1 MLAAILRE
9 ELGSALVTEKL
20 NDRINLPS
28 PEELK
33 YRILFKV
40 SDIISYDSVA
50 DNQTK
55 PPEFK
60 IKPAS
65 APTLSPRD
73 SSFSFD
79 FNATDSTTSESDSGI
94 ARLAR
99 RLSIGSNNSSKS
111 NDNPQRSPK
120 TKTPTF
126 SQELSDLLVY
136 THGVKYS
143 GFSKLITYEPRHQF
157 SVSEKTGA
165 KLIKENKQDWIK
177 HNFNHI
183 SRVYPKGLRLQS
195 TNYDPVAFWSA
206 GCQLVAVNWQTVDE
220 GAILN
225 HAMFVDTN
233 GYVLKPLALRHKT
246 LSPEKRQ
253 KYAISVSIISAQRLP
268 LSSDLRV
275 EVTLGEK
282 TRTTKSIEGCTLS
295 PTWNETFTYELE
307 CLPSMLDLTF
317 LHIEIKH
324 PKSKQS
330 MLAQWV
336 RTLGVAPRGFR
347 YLPLYDALFSKYVFA
362 TIFVNITIDPIA

>member
-1 MLAAILRE
+1 
-9 ELGSALVTEKL
+9 
-20 NDRINLPS
+20 
-28 PEELK
+28 
-33 YRILFKV
+33 
-40 SDIISYDSVA
+40 
-50 DNQTK
+50 
-55 PPEFK
+55 
-60 IKPAS
+60 
-65 APTLSPRD
+65 
-73 SSFSFD
+73 
-79 FNATDSTTSESDSGI
+79 
-94 ARLAR
+94 
-99 RLSIGSNNSSKS
+99 
-111 NDNPQRSPK
+111 
-120 TKTPTF
+120 
-126 SQELSDLLVY
+126 
-136 THGVKYS
+136 
-143 GFSKLITYEPRHQF
+143 LITYEPRHQF

-246 LSPEKRQ
+246 VTRELRQ
-253 KYAISVSIISAQRLP
+253 KYSISVTIISAQRLP

>member
-1 MLAAILRE
+1 MI
-9 ELGSALVTEKL
+9 
-20 NDRINLPS
+20 
-28 PEELK
+28 
-33 YRILFKV
+33 
-40 SDIISYDSVA
+40 
-50 DNQTK
+50 QTK
-55 PPEFK
+55 PPDFK

-73 SSFSFD
+73 SSFSIES
-79 FNATDSTTSESDSGI
+79 NYTDSTTSESDSGI

-99 RLSIGSNNSSKS
+99 RLSIGSNSSSKS
-111 NDNPQRSPK
+111 TDTSKKSP
-120 TKTPTF
+120 TKPTF
-126 SQELSDLLVY
+126 SQDLAKLLVY

-177 HNFNHI
+177 HNYTHL

-195 TNYDPVAFWSA
+195 TNYDPIVFWSA

-233 GYVLKPLALRHKT
+233 GYVLKPLALRHKPP
-246 LSPEKRQ
+246 SPEKRQ
-253 KYAISVSIISAQRLP
+253 KYFVSVSILSAQRLP

-275 EVTLGEK
+275 EVTLGVK
-282 TRTTKSIEGCTLS
+282 TRSTKSIEGCTLC
-295 PTWNETFTYELE
+295 PTWNETFKYEIE

-324 PKSKQS
+324 PKSKGS
-330 MLAQWV
+330 LLAQWV

-347 YLPLYDALFSKYVFA
+347 YLPLYDSLFSKYVFA
-362 TIFVNITIDPIA
+362 TIFVNITIDVIT

>member
-1 MLAAILRE
+1 MLAAIMRE
-9 ELGSALVTEKL
+9 ELGSALITDKL
-20 NDRINLPS
+20 DDRASLPS

-40 SDIISYDSVA
+40 SFLALYRVTKLIV
-50 DNQTK
+50 QTK

-60 IKPAS
+60 IIPAS
-65 APTLSPRD
+65 APSLSPRN
-73 SSFSFD
+73 SAFSFD
-79 FNATDSTTSESDSGI
+79 SNATDSTTSESDSGI

-99 RLSIGSNNSSKS
+99 RLSIGSNNSS
-111 NDNPQRSPK
+111 NDKKSPK
-120 TKTPTF
+120 PPTF
-126 SQELSDLLVY
+126 AQELSDLLVY
-136 THGVKYS
+136 AHGVKYS
-143 GFSKLITYEPRHQF
+143 GFSKLIIYEPRHQF

-233 GYVLKPLALRHKT
+233 GYVLKPLSL
-246 LSPEKRQ
+246 RQ
-253 KYAISVSIISAQRLP
+253 KVVEVPTRYSISISIISAQRLP
-268 LSSDLRV
+268 LSSNLRV
-275 EVTLGEK
+275 EVTLNQK
-282 TRTTKSIEGCTLS
+282 TQTTKSIEGVTLS
-295 PTWNETFTYELE
+295 PTWNESFKYEIT
-307 CLPSMLDLTF
+307 CTPSMLDLTF

-324 PKSKQS
+324 PKSKGS

-336 RTLGVAPRGFR
+336 RTLGVAPRGYH
-347 YLPLYDALFSKYVFA
+347 YLPLYDSLFSKYVFA
-362 TIFVNITIDPIA
+362 TIFVNITIDVIS

>member
-1 MLAAILRE
+1 M
-9 ELGSALVTEKL
+9 
-20 NDRINLPS
+20 
-28 PEELK
+28 
-33 YRILFKV
+33 
-40 SDIISYDSVA
+40 
-50 DNQTK
+50 
-55 PPEFK
+55 
-60 IKPAS
+60 
-65 APTLSPRD
+65 
-73 SSFSFD
+73 FSFD
-79 FNATDSTTSESDSGI
+79 SNATDSTTSESDSGM

-99 RLSIGSNNSSKS
+99 RLSIGSNNSSNDKKS
-111 NDNPQRSPK
+111 P
-120 TKTPTF
+120 KTPTF
-126 SQELSDLLVY
+126 AQDLSDLLVY

-143 GFSKLITYEPRHQF
+143 GFSKLINYEPRHQF

-177 HNFNHI
+177 HNFDHI

-233 GYVLKPLALRHKT
+233 GYVLKPLALR
-246 LSPEKRQ
+246 Q
-253 KYAISVSIISAQRLP
+253 KVIELPTKYSISISIISAQRLP

-275 EVTLGEK
+275 EVTLNQK
-282 TRTTKSIEGCTLS
+282 TQTTKSIEGVTLS
-295 PTWNETFTYELE
+295 PTWNESFKFEIT

-324 PKSKQS
+324 PKSKGS

-336 RTLGVAPRGFR
+336 RTLGVAPRGFH
-347 YLPLYDALFSKYVFA
+347 YLPLYDSLFSKYVFA
-362 TIFVNITIDPIA
+362 TIFVKITIDAIS